1 MAQHKRTS
9 LFSFATLFAAALAMS
24 FTACTKTK
32 ETKSMVDPA
41 AYVAKVD
48 FEGKTFSLVRGV
60 EDADS
65 NNIAGVIPGM
75 SDDFGFVKVRITE
88 TEIQF
93 IEVFNPY
100 NKQATQSVLASY
112 AIKDHFDIQRDV
124 NDFQESTHK
133 IVEKKERPWA
143 QRQFMRVDWSNP
155 NNEKSRLWQWNEGT
169 SVKTELENL
178 VLLSDP
184 KVENGHISWLTEFSI
199 SGGIHWWGTETNSRA
214 VVRTH
219 LMPVKVSDFVPLNHS
234 NRDFGRFGLFH
245 TKQLF
250 EDPEKGLTDSG
261 VEKNTFA
268 NVHNVCEAGRTD
280 TAGKPLSC
288 STNKIVW
295 HLTKGFPERYRASAR
310 QAVTEWNETFK
321 LALGRT
327 DDVVTLDESLDVDMI
342 DPRRHA
348 IAFYSEKS
356 PGGLLGVAQEVINPQ
371 TGETIASR
379 ATVYQ
384 DGINYTLSLVDD
396 IVTMILQDDELRKTF
411 LATDFETKERVAT
424 LLGAKNFLLS
434 GNQRQKAGI
443 NSSARRTGAATSF
456 EARRTVKDVVQ
467 KMREPIGRSVARKEA
482 LMKKAPEL
490 FATTEQAKLGRIS
503 GFDEAFGLLG
513 ATKPADSRITTTL
526 DGLEQL
532 HDVGSSLREERARM
546 LNQAATGMHG
556 AELVEEATLSY
567 IKKVLAAHP
576 DAADF
581 KAQVAK
587 IKADVEVKTFYSTL
601 LHEMGH
607 TFGLRH
613 NFQASADAKHYHP
626 EFHRLSKQMDAE
638 KELPADQKTVT
649 QADLEPYMFSSI
661 MDYAADFY
669 SHGGLGTYDHA
680 AIRYAYNRSIDK
692 ETDAVTTA
700 NFQFCTDHQ
709 VNESILCRRFD
720 KGRNVSEITFNLIE
734 TYQTNYLLSHNRR
747 DRFNFGSH
755 ARSFPMRALGRYF
768 IPIRQVM
775 DEGLFA
781 LIAAKTVAA
790 GENECDVEY
799 WRKSVDAGEIVNVCN
814 PVQAEQNGVDPTN
827 LESFEA
833 GLFNQKGLRKNPIEY
848 TPYGLADLLFAN
860 VLAKQFYTEV
870 LGSTAP
876 GTYIAEPI
884 SENVFHLQK
893 LPEGKSVE
901 EALSTFASDRGLD
914 VTPELL
920 AGMKNLVGEVKPGR
934 FGKNLESKWDESNSQ
949 PRQTTIGSFWDKY
962 VAMLSLGLKDIGVDK
977 YSRHSMT
984 GNAYAFPGTKGFAQ
998 NIMKAMIIQK
1008 ERLVTIPFTTPAGV
1022 IPAMVE
1028 PALNV
1033 DIRAIATI
1041 TAMTDFISDIDKTM
1055 VAKMSVCSV
1064 DEKGCLAPFAGQK
1077 VAEFMT
1083 ASGQNVFRAAQ
1094 TQNKDSIVFDLVE
1107 AAAKIDKDRKEWVV
1121 KLETSSDIAADNI
1134 MKLTELTPM
1143 RASLEKTLAALDIKE
1158 MNKILPTLLSDDP
1171 KKPSMWGMLNVF
1183 ATQGEKIPVFI
1194 TMNMAQQ
1201 ANGVINAAATILG
1214 KEIQALDPKKQCP
1227 PPVAPTIEEPGS
1239 KLPGVVGLGA
1249 AMSGRTATFA
1259 SRSPFWQA
1267 IGENPAPPANE
1278 AKKNEPAIDCNEVE
1292 AKRAVLMAAGQEFQ
1306 QFATGVSSILNGGV
1320 EAKLAPLRVK
1330 RLTDEL
1336 ERAEADVTFIRLI
1349 AKATGLQ

>member
-1 MAQHKRTS
+1 MAQHKRTG
-9 LFSFATLFAAALAMS
+9 LLSFATLFATALAMS

-41 AYVAKVD
+41 AYVAKAD
-48 FEGKTFSLVRGV
+48 YEGKTFSLVRGV
-60 EDADS
+60 EEADS

-100 NKQATQSVLASY
+100 NKQSTQSVLASY

-143 QRQFMRVDWSNP
+143 QREFMRVDWSNP
-155 NNEKSRLWQWNEGT
+155 NNEKSKLWQWNEGT
-169 SVKTELENL
+169 EVQTQLENI

-184 KVENGHISWLTEFSI
+184 KNENGHISWLTEFSI
-199 SGGIHWWGTETNSRA
+199 SGGSHWWGTEPGSRA

-219 LMPVKVSDFVPLNHS
+219 LMPVKASDFVPLNHR
-234 NRDFGRFGLFH
+234 NLDFKRFGLFH
-245 TKQLF
+245 TRQLF
-250 EDPEKGLTDSG
+250 EDPERGLTDSG
-261 VEKNTFA
+261 VQNNTFA
-268 NVHNVCEAGRTD
+268 EVHNVCEAGRTD
-280 TAGKPLSC
+280 AAGKPLSC

-295 HLTKGFPERYRASAR
+295 HLTKGFPEKYRASSR
-310 QAVTEWNETFK
+310 QAVKEWNETFK
-321 LALGRT
+321 QALGRT
-327 DDVVTLDESLDVDMI
+327 DDVITLDESLEIDMI
-342 DPRRHA
+342 DPRRNA

-356 PGGLLGVAQEVINPQ
+356 PGGLLGVAQGVMNPQ
-371 TGETIASR
+371 TGEKIASR

-396 IVTMILQDDELRKTF
+396 IVTMIVQDEELRKTF
-411 LATDFETKERVAT
+411 LATDIETKERTAT
-424 LLGAKNFLLS
+424 LLGTKNLLLT
-434 GNQRQKAGI
+434 GRQRQKAGV
-443 NSSARRTGAATSF
+443 NSARRANGATGF

-467 KMREPIGRSVARKEA
+467 KMREPIGRSVARKDA

-513 ATKPADSRITTTL
+513 AKKPADSRITTSL

-546 LNQAATGMHG
+546 LNQAATGTHG

-581 KAQVAK
+581 KAQIAK
-587 IKADVEVKTFYSTL
+587 LKADVEVKTFYSTL

-613 NFQASADAKHYHP
+613 NFQGSADAKHYHP

-638 KELPADQKTVT
+638 KDLPPDQKTVT

-669 SHGGLGTYDHA
+669 SHGGLGPYDNA

-692 ETDAVTTA
+692 EKDAVITA
-700 NFQFCTDHQ
+700 GFQFCTDHQ

-747 DRFNFGSH
+747 DRFNFERR
-755 ARSFPMRALGRYF
+755 ARSFPMNALVRYF

-781 LIAAKTVAA
+781 LIDAKTVAA

-833 GLFNQKGLRKNPIEY
+833 GLFDAKGLRKNPIEY

-876 GTYIAEPI
+876 GKYIAEPI
-884 SENVFHLQK
+884 AENVFHLQK
-893 LPEGKSVE
+893 LPEGKTVE
-901 EALSTFASDRGLD
+901 ESLSTFATDRGLD

-920 AGMKNLVGEVKPGR
+920 EGMKNLVGEVKPGR
-934 FGKNLESKWDESNSQ
+934 YGKHLESKWDESDSQ
-949 PRQTTIGSFWDKY
+949 PRQTSIGSFWDKY
-962 VAMLSLGLKDIGVDK
+962 VAMISLGLKDIGVDK

-998 NIMKAMIIQK
+998 TIIKAMIVQK

-1022 IPAMVE
+1022 VPAMVE
-1028 PALNV
+1028 PALSV

-1041 TAMTDFISDIDKTM
+1041 TAMTDFVSDIDKTI
-1055 VAKMSVCSV
+1055 VAKMAVCSV
-1064 DEKGCLAPFAGQK
+1064 DEKGCQAPFAGQK
-1077 VAEFMT
+1077 TAEFMT
-1083 ASGQNVFRAAQ
+1083 ASGQDVFRAVQ
-1094 TQNKDSIVFDLVE
+1094 TQHKDSIVFDLVE
-1107 AAAKIDKDRKEWVV
+1107 AASKIDKERKEWVV
-1121 KLETSSDIAADNI
+1121 KLETSTDIAADNI
-1134 MKLTELTPM
+1134 MKITELTPM
-1143 RASLEKTLAALDIKE
+1143 RGTLEKTLAALDIKE
-1158 MNKILPTLLSDDP
+1158 MNKLLPTLLGEDP
-1171 KKPSMWGMLNVF
+1171 KKPSMWGILNIL
-1183 ATQGEKIPVFI
+1183 ATQGDKVPLFI

-1201 ANGVINAAATILG
+1201 ANGVLNAAANILG

-1227 PPVAPTIEEPGS
+1227 PPVAPTAEEPGS
-1239 KLPGVVGLGA
+1239 KLPGVVGLTA
-1249 AMSGRTATFA
+1249 AMNGRAAGF
-1259 SRSPFWQA
+1259 SLHSKFLQA
-1267 IGENPAPPANE
+1267 GGETPAQAEVGE
-1278 AKKNEPAIDCNEVE
+1278 AKKNEPKIDCAVVE
-1292 AKRAVLMAAGQEFQ
+1292 EKRAVLMAAGTEFQ
-1306 QFATGVSSILNGGV
+1306 QFATGVASILNGGV